1 MADKSKLIEAAEL
14 IAENC
19 IGRECENC
27 VFWNGISDPLGYSG
41 MCLLGGGFPDG
52 WMFKE
57 NLQEKAVAEMP
68 PVKDAKKVINVKMH
82 ADVEPPA
89 PITGGDWVDLRAAED
104 VEMDAGE
111 YRVISLGVSMRLPD
125 GYEAHMV
132 ARSSTFKRWGLL
144 MVNGM
149 AIIDNSYSGDGDVWG
164 FPALATRKTSI
175 RKGDRICQFR
185 IMENQPEAAICVV
198 DSLGGTDRGGFGSTG
213 TR

>member
-1 MADKSKLIEAAEL
+1 MADKSKLIEAAKL

-27 VFWNGISDPLGYSG
+27 VFWNGISDVLGYSG
-41 MCLLGGGFPDG
+41 MCLLGGAFPDE
-52 WMFKE
+52 WA
-57 NLQEKAVAEMP
+57 L
-68 PVKDAKKVINVKMH
+68 PVEAAQKTIKVKIH
-82 ADVEPPA
+82 TDIEPPA
-89 PITGGDWVDLRAAED
+89 PITVGDWVDLRAAED

-175 RKGDRICQFR
+175 HKGDRICQFR
-185 IMENQPEAAICVV
+185 IMENQPEAAICEV

>member
-1 MADKSKLIEAAEL
+1 MADNRKLIEAAEL
-14 IAENC
+14 IAEYC
-19 IGRECENC
+19 IDRKCEECIFGNGMISPMADDKCRLIEAIPENWC
-27 VFWNGISDPLGYSG
+27 IPYES
-41 MCLLGGGFPDG
+41 
-52 WMFKE
+52 
-57 NLQEKAVAEMP
+57 
-68 PVKDAKKVINVKMH
+68 KKSEIKVKMH
-82 ADVEPPA
+82 AEIEPPA

-104 VEMDAGE
+104 VEMNAGE

-185 IMENQPEAAICVV
+185 IMENQPEAAICEV

>member
-1 MADKSKLIEAAEL
+1 MADNRKLIEAAEL
-14 IAENC
+14 IAEYCSDRKCEDC
-19 IGRECENC
+19 I
-27 VFWNGISDPLGYSG
+27 FWNGIISPMADDKCRLIEA
-41 MCLLGGGFPDG
+41 FP
-52 WMFKE
+52 E
-57 NLQEKAVAEMP
+57 NWSIPYESKKFEIK
-68 PVKDAKKVINVKMH
+68 VKIH
-82 ADVEPPA
+82 ADIEPPA

>member
-1 MADKSKLIEAAEL
+1 MADKSKLIEAAKL

-27 VFWNGISDPLGYSG
+27 DFWNGISDVLGYSG
-41 MCLLGGGFPDG
+41 MCLLGGAFPDE
-52 WMFKE
+52 WV
-57 NLQEKAVAEMP
+57 L
-68 PVKDAKKVINVKMH
+68 PVDAGQKTIKVKMH
-82 ADVEPPA
+82 ADIEPPA

-175 RKGDRICQFR
+175 HKGDRICQFR
-185 IMENQPEAAICVV
+185 IMENQPEAAICEV

>member
-1 MADKSKLIEAAEL
+1 MADNRKLIEAAEL
-14 IAENC
+14 ITEYCSGCKCEEC
-19 IGRECENC
+19 I
-27 VFWNGISDPLGYSG
+27 FWNGIISPATDDKCRLIEAIP
-41 MCLLGGGFPDG
+41 
-52 WMFKE
+52 E
-57 NLQEKAVAEMP
+57 NWSIPYES
-68 PVKDAKKVINVKMH
+68 KKFEIKVKMH
-82 ADVEPPA
+82 ADIEPPA

-125 GYEAHMV
+125 GYEAHV
-132 ARSSTFKRWGLL
+132 VPRSSTFKRWGLL
-144 MVNGM
+144 LVNGM
-149 AIIDNSYSGDGDVWG
+149 GIIDNSYSGDGDVWG

-185 IMENQPEAAICVV
+185 IMENQPEAVIYVV

>member
-1 MADKSKLIEAAEL
+1 MLEIK
-14 IAENC
+14 
-19 IGRECENC
+19 
-27 VFWNGISDPLGYSG
+27 
-41 MCLLGGGFPDG
+41 
-52 WMFKE
+52 
-57 NLQEKAVAEMP
+57 
-68 PVKDAKKVINVKMH
+68 VKMH
-82 ADVEPPA
+82 AEIEPPA

-104 VEMDAGE
+104 VEMNAGE

-185 IMENQPEAAICVV
+185 IMENQPEAAICEV